1 MAVKLLLMGNLSKA
15 IPTVFECGDWLGKA
29 MFSVV
34 EDHSKDLMILNV
46 FLLLVKDNQG
56 RWMLK

>member
-1 MAVKLLLMGNLSKA
+1 MGNLSKA
-15 IPTVFECGDWLGKA
+15 IPTVFECGDWLG
-29 MFSVV
+29 V

>member
-1 MAVKLLLMGNLSKA
+1 MGNLSKA

-46 FLLLVKDNQG
+46 IKDGGCSNSA
-56 RWMLK
+56 